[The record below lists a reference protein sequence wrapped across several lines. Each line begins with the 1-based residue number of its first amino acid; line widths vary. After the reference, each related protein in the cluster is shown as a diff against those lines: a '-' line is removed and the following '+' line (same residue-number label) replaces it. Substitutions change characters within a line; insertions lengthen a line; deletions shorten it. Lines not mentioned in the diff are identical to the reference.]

1 MTKSIGLLV
10 ALLFPAFVL
19 TGVVANPA
27 SAQEK
32 KMEKSVQKAVAGE
45 ATLKEIEQ
53 NDKLR
58 VLEATFKP
66 GDVSPSEKR
75 PMRVVHALKGG
86 TLERTYAD
94 GKKDIVQWK
103 TGDTRI
109 ISEERPYA
117 VKNVGKGVVHLIVVA
132 LK

>member
-1 MTKSIGLLV
+1 MTKSPGLLA

-19 TGVVANPA
+19 AGVVANPA
-27 SAQEK
+27 LAQEK
-32 KMEKSVQKAVAGE
+32 KMQKSVQKATAGE
-45 ATLKEIEQ
+45 VTLKEIEQ

-58 VLEATFKP
+58 VYEATYKP
-66 GDVSPSEKR
+66 GDVSPSAKR

-86 TLERTYAD
+86 TLERTYTD
-94 GKKDIVQWK
+94 GKRETVEWK

-117 VKNVGKGVVHLIVVA
+117 VKNIGKGVVHLLLVA